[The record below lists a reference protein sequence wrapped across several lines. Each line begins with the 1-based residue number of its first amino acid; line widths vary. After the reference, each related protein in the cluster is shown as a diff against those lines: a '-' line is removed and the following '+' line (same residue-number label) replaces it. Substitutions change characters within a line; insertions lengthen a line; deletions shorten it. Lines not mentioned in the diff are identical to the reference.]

1 MSSSRRARPRHLAS
15 SPFKP
20 EPELVVEVFEVDDR
34 VSHDT
39 HGLGRV
45 VAVDPVC
52 VTVDFGDRNVRVAP
66 PFAKMSKL

>member
-1 MSSSRRARPRHLAS
+1 M
-15 SPFKP
+15 
-20 EPELVVEVFEVDDR
+20 EVFEVDDR

>member
-20 EPELVVEVFEVDDR
+20 EPELVLEVFEVDDR
-34 VSHDT
+34 VSHDA

-45 VAVDPVC
+45 IAVDSFC
-52 VTVDFGDRNVRVAP
+52 VTVNFGDRNIRVAP